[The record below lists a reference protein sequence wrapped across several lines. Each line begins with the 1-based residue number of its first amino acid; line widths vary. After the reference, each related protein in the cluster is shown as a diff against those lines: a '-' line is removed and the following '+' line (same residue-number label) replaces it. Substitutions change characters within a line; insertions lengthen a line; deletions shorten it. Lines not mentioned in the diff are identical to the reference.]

1 MIKKSSNS
9 IQNLFNHISGYYDF
23 MNNIISLGLHKFVKS
38 EALRLLDIKDNSKI
52 LDLCCGTGDN
62 MEIIQKKY
70 KNIELT
76 GLDFSEKMVEIAKK
90 KNINAE
96 FVISS
101 AENIP
106 FNNDSFDIVV
116 SSFGLRNVQ
125 DKQKVIDEIFRVLKK
140 DGKFLHLD
148 FGKKNILNKIFNI
161 YTPLLSLIFNKNLS
175 AYLYLVKSKNQFLEP
190 DELIELFKSKGF
202 KYLSKKDFI
211 FNSLSAQVMQ
221 K

>member
-1 MIKKSSNS
+1 MVNKSTND

-38 EALRLLDIKDNSKI
+38 EALRMLDIKEGSRI

-62 MEIIQKKY
+62 LEIIEKIYNKV
-70 KNIELT
+70 ELT
-76 GLDFSEKMVEIAKK
+76 GLDFSDKMIEIAKR
-90 KNINAE
+90 KNIKAE
-96 FVISS
+96 FIISS
-101 AENIP
+101 AENMP
-106 FNNDSFDIVV
+106 FDNNSFDIVV

-125 DKQKVIDEIFRVLKK
+125 DKQKVLSEIFRVLKK
-140 DGKFLHLD
+140 DGKFMHLD

-161 YTPLLSLIFNKNLS
+161 YTPLLSLMFSKNLS

-190 DELIELFKSKGF
+190 LELIELFKSKGF

-211 FNSLSAQVMQ
+211 FNSLSVQVMQ